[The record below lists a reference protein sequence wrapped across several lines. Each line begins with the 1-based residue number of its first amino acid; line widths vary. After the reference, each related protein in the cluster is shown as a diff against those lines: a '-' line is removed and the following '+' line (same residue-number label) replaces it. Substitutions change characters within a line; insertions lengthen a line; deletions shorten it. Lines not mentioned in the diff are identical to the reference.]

1 MNTNW
6 SKIGLTFFF
15 IVALL
20 GSIMRLAPFT
30 ALFTEYKHI
39 LHSHSHVAFQ
49 GWVYIILFL
58 FISKTY
64 IDKSIL
70 EKRKY
75 KLILITTI
83 ATVIGIMIS
92 FLIQGYALFS
102 IAFSSLF
109 QILNYWFVYRF
120 FKDVKKSE
128 KSKKHFLSI
137 RFIKVA
143 MLLMILSTFGPWA
156 VGVLSAK
163 GLAGS
168 EYFHSALY
176 FFFHFQYNGWFT
188 FAILGLF
195 FAWLEKTNIGFDLK
209 AANTF
214 FTLSTFTI
222 IPTYSLSLLGMSFA
236 NYFTLIASV
245 SATIQLAAVYY
256 LIKSMR
262 LSYKTVKRL
271 FNPWAYSLL
280 FIAVCCFLFKNIL
293 QFASTFSFVKDLA
306 FANKF
311 IIIGYIHLVMIGFIS
326 CFLLAMLFQLSWLK
340 INKAGLTLLI
350 AGFILSEITLILLG
364 LIPNEFLMQAIAA
377 LSFMM
382 AIGLGLLL
390 IKQFTNSKTALSV
403 DTSND

>member
-1 MNTNW
+1 MNKNW
-6 SKIGLTFFF
+6 SILGLSFFF

-30 ALFTEYKHI
+30 ALFTEYNHI

-49 GWVYIILFL
+49 GWVYIILL
-58 FISKTY
+58 VMISKIY
-64 IDKSIL
+64 IDKPIL
-70 EKRKY
+70 KKRNY
-75 KLILITTI
+75 KLILVTTI

-92 FLIQGYALFS
+92 FLIQGYALLS
-102 IAFSSLF
+102 ITFSSLF
-109 QILNYWFVYRF
+109 QVLNYWFVYRF
-120 FKDVKKSE
+120 FKDAKVSE
-128 KSKKHFLSI
+128 KAKKHAFSI

-143 MLLMILSTFGPWA
+143 MLLMALSTFGPWA

-209 AANTF
+209 AANIF
-214 FTLSTFTI
+214 FILSTLTI

-236 NYFTLIASV
+236 SYFTLIASV
-245 SATIQLAAVYY
+245 SATIQLIAVYY

-280 FIAVCCFLFKNIL
+280 IIAVCCFLLKNIL

-306 FANKF
+306 FENKF
-311 IIIGYIHLVMIGFIS
+311 IIIGYIHLVMLGFIS
-326 CFLLAMLFQLSWLK
+326 CFLLAMLFQLNWLK
-340 INKAGLTLLI
+340 LNKTGLGLFI
-350 AGFILSEITLILLG
+350 IGFVLSEINLILLG
-364 LIPNEFLMQAIAA
+364 LMPSEFLMQTIAA

-382 AIGLGLLL
+382 AIGLGVILVKNL
-390 IKQFTNSKTALSV
+390 AV
-403 DTSND
+403 D